1 VRRGVAV
8 VMGWLRGW
16 WRQLTSMRTAL
27 LLLFLLAVAAAP
39 GSVLPQRNLS
49 IEKVDAYR
57 RANPEL
63 SRWLDRFGFFDVYA
77 SPWFAAIYLLLLT
90 SLVGCVLP
98 RLREHARALWRKP
111 PAAPR
116 HFARLPWHA
125 EVGVSPSPAEQAGG
139 RVRRLLR
146 SRRYRVV
153 VRSGVDGEVSVAAE
167 KGYLKE
173 SGNLLFH
180 AAVLAILAGVAF
192 GHGWG
197 WYGNRILVAG
207 PDTAFCTGLQQFD
220 EYGLGPRLQ
229 PEDLP
234 GVCLELQRF
243 DAEFLD
249 NGQPTVFRGE
259 VTWSA
264 PRQGR
269 SGRHRLAV
277 NAPLRLDG
285 ANVYLLG
292 HGYAPVLRYTDR
304 QGRAQT
310 SVSPFLPIDAMV
322 TSEGA
327 ALFPDANADVRTG
340 ARSSDAQ
347 VAFSGVYVPTVPA
360 VGPPAVSAHPAER
373 APGLLLT
380 AYRGNL
386 GLETGVPQSVYEV
399 PRRAIASKR
408 LTQLPGAARMLRP
421 GQRWVLDDG
430 SAVQFLGT
438 RRWIAITLRHDPGEP
453 IVLAAVVLLLAGLVG
468 TLAVRRRRVWIRLTP
483 APGGC
488 TITAAGLPRSDYPG
502 FADEF
507 ASLVAAAGAATDA
520 VPAAQGGRPAD
531 GGDTGAGAGE
541 SVSVA
546 ADNVRP

>member
-1 VRRGVAV
+1 
-8 VMGWLRGW
+8 
-16 WRQLTSMRTAL
+16 MRTAL
-27 LLLFLLAVAAAP
+27 MLLFLLAVAAAP
-39 GSVLPQRNLS
+39 GSVLPQRNLG

-63 SRWLDRFGFFDVYA
+63 SVWLDRFGFFDVYA

-98 RLREHARALWRKP
+98 RLREHVQAIRRKP
-111 PAAPR
+111 PVAPR

-125 EVGVSPSPAEQAGG
+125 EVGVSPSPAEEAGV
-139 RVRRLLR
+139 RVRRVLR
-146 SRRYRVV
+146 SRRYRVA
-153 VRSGVDGEVSVAAE
+153 VRTGAGGEVSIAAE

-173 SGNLLFH
+173 TGNLLFH
-180 AAVLAILAGVAF
+180 FAVLAVLAGVAF
-192 GHGWG
+192 GYGWG

-207 PDTAFCTGLQQFD
+207 PDTGFCTGLQQFD

-234 GVCLELQRF
+234 GFCLELGRF
-243 DAEFLD
+243 EAQFLD
-249 NGQPTVFRGE
+249 NGQPTVFQGDL
-259 VTWSA
+259 TWTA
-264 PRQGR
+264 PLQGR
-269 SGRHRLAV
+269 SGRHRLEV

-292 HGYAPVLRYTDR
+292 HGYAPILRYTDR

-327 ALFPDANADVRTG
+327 ALFPDANADIRTG
-340 ARSSDAQ
+340 ARSTDAQ
-347 VAFSGVYVPTVPA
+347 VAFGGVYVPTVPTT
-360 VGPPAVSAHPAER
+360 GPPALSAHPAER

-399 PRRAIASKR
+399 PRRAIDSKR
-408 LTQLPGAARMLRP
+408 LAQLPGAAKMLRP
-421 GQRWVLDDG
+421 GERWTLDDG
-430 SAVQFLGT
+430 TTLEFLGT
-438 RRWIAITLRHDPGEP
+438 RRWIAITIRHDPGEP
-453 IVLAAVVLLLAGLVG
+453 IVLAAIIMLMAGLVA
-468 TLAVRRRRVWIRLTP
+468 TLAVRRRRVWIRVTP
-483 APGGC
+483 TTGGC
-488 TITAAGLPRSDYPG
+488 TITAAGLPRSEYAG

-507 ASLVAAAGAATDA
+507 TSLVAAAGAATDTA
-520 VPAAQGGRPAD
+520 TAPQSVDGEAATGGVEP
-531 GGDTGAGAGE
+531 
-541 SVSVA
+541 VSAA
-546 ADNVRP
+546 ADNVRS